1 MRIAAVKTVLTY
13 VISLVI
19 LAVPCPLFA
28 GSSSGD
34 QAQQVVGAIIEAY
47 GGKTALRSVK
57 SVAATGSIT
66 DFMQGIGGHYA
77 RYYQQPDKLR
87 IEVMPEQGGETR
99 ILDAGRGWR
108 GNGGALREVHGPPL
122 QAMMYQ
128 YSYLDLPMGFADN
141 RSHASYAGTREWKG
155 RLVDVLELTPSG
167 APPLRLFVD
176 REKHLIVRVSAAF
189 NMGMGSSEL
198 ITEYED
204 FRPVG
209 KVLFPFTLINY
220 AGELKLSTITLTN
233 IQVNPTLNPA
243 LFFAEKTI
251 RP

>member
-1 MRIAAVKTVLTY
+1 MKTVAARF
-13 VISLVI
+13 I
-19 LAVPCPLFA
+19 LLIHLACLAIVALPFA
-28 GSSSGD
+28 AIAGD
-34 QAQQVVGAIIEAY
+34 APEARAKQVVAAIIEAY
-47 GGKTALRSVK
+47 GGSAALRDVT

-77 RYYQQPDKLR
+77 RYYQQPGKLR

-122 QAMMYQ
+122 QAMIYQ
-128 YSYLDLPMGFADN
+128 YSYLDLPMGFVDN
-141 RSHASYAGTREWKG
+141 LYHTTYAGTREWKG
-155 RLVDVLELTPSG
+155 RPVDVLEITLKD
-167 APPLRLFVD
+167 APQLRLFVD
-176 REKHLIVRVSAAF
+176 QEKHLIVRVSAAF

-220 AGELKLSTITLTN
+220 AGELKLSTINLTSILVNSTLK
-233 IQVNPTLNPA
+233 PE
-243 LFFAEKTI
+243 LFSPEKTN
-251 RP
+251 P